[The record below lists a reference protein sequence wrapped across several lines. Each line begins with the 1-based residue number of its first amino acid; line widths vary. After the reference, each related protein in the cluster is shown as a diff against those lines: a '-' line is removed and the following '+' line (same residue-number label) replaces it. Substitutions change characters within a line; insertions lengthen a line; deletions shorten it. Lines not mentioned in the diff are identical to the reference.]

1 MQPVTRN
8 LCEVTS
14 EHQTSPSLT
23 RELGLNQRVLLALA
37 CQLWICANIFPRR
50 SNLGF
55 CIVSLVQLI
64 AVILIYVRLRHSPRY
79 FRARTPVL
87 GVVLFI
93 TGVDLFIALWQ
104 LSGRNFPLWIA
115 NLGPVEL
122 AAAVI
127 AYVYCIVTKPT
138 RLTLLLYTITFV
150 AGTHA
155 VALTLALFGAAA
167 GGVPSADFSP
177 FVTAAKTLSI
187 FELVIS
193 LVYPVY
199 FVLRGR
205 YARQFV
211 GA

>member
-1 MQPVTRN
+1 
-8 LCEVTS
+8 VTS
-14 EHQTSPSLT
+14 ENQSSLSFT
-23 RELGLNQRVLLALA
+23 RKLGLNQRVLLAFA

-64 AVILIYVRLRHSPRY
+64 AIVLIYVRLRRSPRY

-93 TGVDLFIALWQ
+93 SGVDLFIALWQ
-104 LSGRNFPLWIA
+104 LSGRNFPVWIA
-115 NLGPVEL
+115 NLGPIEL

-127 AYVYCIVTKPT
+127 AFVYCIFTKPT
-138 RLTLLLYTITFV
+138 RLTLLLYTVTFV

-155 VALTLALFGAAA
+155 VALMLAFFSPAT
-167 GGVPSADFSP
+167 GGVPSVDFSP
-177 FVTAAKTLSI
+177 FLTATKTLSI
-187 FELVIS
+187 FELVLS